1 MIIYVKYQVV
11 TLKLIDNGDK
21 DIKREYLKFCEQN
34 GS

>member
-21 DIKREYLKFCEQN
+21 DIKREILWTEW
-34 GS
+34 